1 MNRFRALTGIR
12 AIAAIMVFL
21 YHYRKFW
28 RDALPA
34 WSNRILNEFHTGVS
48 LFFVLSGFLIAY
60 TYTDKPMRSR
70 GAYGQY
76 LLIRLIRIF
85 PIYLIILTLKY
96 LSVGFP
102 DASLT
107 ALTYTLTHGF
117 SNQYNLHGVSQAWSL
132 TVEMSFYLLAPLI
145 YFGWNRNPSRT
156 ITSLLLLL
164 GITIGAGYAVHA
176 WIPNRY
182 DFFYDWYFVLNT
194 TFIGRFVEFLA
205 GMMLAHWMR
214 THEAA
219 PRPLVRHATL
229 TGGLAVLLIIFVLG
243 LFEKELHT
251 HGIDT
256 LPGLLIRNLV
266 FPFAAACFLY
276 GLASERTWLGWLMG
290 SRVFVLLGNASFVFY
305 LAHIGYVSNTLAK
318 GFFLP
323 DRNFIALWVLSI
335 LIYLLIEKPVYE
347 TLKRRIKREKPAIR
361 IRSRSLLRSGS
372 RLPR

>member
-1 MNRFRALTGIR
+1 
-12 AIAAIMVFL
+12 MVFL

-28 RDALPA
+28 RDELPA
-34 WSNRILNEFHTGVS
+34 WTSRILNEFHTGVS

-60 TYTDKPMRSR
+60 TYADKPMRSR

-102 DASLT
+102 DATLT

-132 TVEMSFYLLAPLI
+132 TVEMSFYLIAPMI
-145 YFGWNRNPSRT
+145 YFGWRRSPVGT
-156 ITSLLLLL
+156 TGALLLLL
-164 GITIGAGYAVHA
+164 GLTIGAGYAIHA
-176 WIPNRY
+176 GVPNRY
-182 DFFYDWYFVLNT
+182 NFFYDWYFVLNT
-194 TFIGRFVEFLA
+194 TFNGRFVEFLA
-205 GMMLAHWMR
+205 GIMLAHWMR
-214 THEAA
+214 NHEGGQK
-219 PRPLVRHATL
+219 PLLHRATL
-229 TGGLAVLLIIFVLG
+229 TGGLAMLLIIFILG

-256 LPGLLIRNLV
+256 WPGLLIRNLV
-266 FPFAAACFLY
+266 FPFAVACFLY
-276 GLASERTWLGWLMG
+276 GLATEGTWLGWLMG

-318 GFFLP
+318 WFFLP
-323 DRNFIALWVLSI
+323 DRNFTALWVLSI
-335 LIYLLIEKPVYE
+335 LIFLLIEKPLYE
-347 TLKRRIKREKPAIR
+347 TLKRRIKGEKPAIR
-361 IRSRSLLRSGS
+361 IRSRRLLRREAQASGGGPTVPGAS
-372 RLPR
+372 G